1 VLRGA
6 GIAPPLLLAG
16 HGDEPVEAQAFI
28 AAGRGVTVANALNVI
43 ISPEQIAAVPLAG
56 GAPVRHVQAAIM
68 REQRAPA
75 PRAVLDAL
83 HEVGHRRGG

>member
-1 VLRGA
+1 M
-6 GIAPPLLLAG
+6 LLAG

-28 AAGRGVTVANALNVI
+28 AAGRGVTVAHALNVI

-68 REQRAPA
+68 REQRAP
-75 PRAVLDAL
+75 PRALLDAL
-83 HEVGHRRGG
+83 REGGRRRGG